1 VCTAHGANAESLAR
15 RYGFRYATTDPER
28 VIADPEI
35 SAVLIATRHDSHA
48 RLARAALEAGKHVY
62 VEKPLALTDEELAPI
77 VAALASRGPDGPSL
91 WVGHNRRFSAL
102 SRETLAHFAGVTAR
116 QVVATVRAAPVPA
129 DSWYQDPAEGGGV
142 LFGDVCHFI
151 DLAIWFAKSLPVE
164 VHAIETPDPSH
175 RHESWAIQLRF
186 ANGGIGIVHYVCG
199 SHEGWER
206 ESVDVLGGGRS
217 ARLSGFRELRLRGGA
232 GNRRLTR
239 MQPEAGQKA
248 MLEAMMAQFRRTS
261 GAEDHTESFVVSAQ
275 ALLAARRSIAERRV
289 VTLET
294 RFPFAAG

>member
-1 VCTAHGANAESLAR
+1 M
-15 RYGFRYATTDPER
+15 
-28 VIADPEI
+28 
-35 SAVLIATRHDSHA
+35 
-48 RLARAALEAGKHVY
+48 ALEAGKHVY
-62 VEKPLALTDEELAPI
+62 VEKPLALTEDELAPI
-77 VAALASRGPDGPSL
+77 VAALGARGADAPSL

-102 SRETLAHFAGVTAR
+102 SKETLAHFAGVKAR

-129 DSWYQDPAEGGGV
+129 DSWYQDPAEGGGI

-175 RHESWAIQLRF
+175 RHESWAIQMRF
-186 ANGGIGIVHYVCG
+186 ASGGIGIVDYVCG
-199 SHEGWER
+199 SHAGWER

-217 ARLSGFRELRLRGGA
+217 ARLLGFRELRLRGGA
-232 GNRRLTR
+232 GGKRIARV
-239 MQPEAGQKA
+239 QPDAGQRA
-248 MLEAMMAQFRRTS
+248 MLEAMMAQFRRAS
-261 GAEDHTESFVVSAQ
+261 GAEDFTESFVLSAQ

-294 RFPFAAG
+294 RFPFALG